1 MIGLG
6 SDRQQELASTASEY
20 ARRSLTEAI
29 SEAMEEAD
37 LQRARRTR
45 RRWMAGSILGMGIG
59 ATVGYFLASG
69 QFEGRGEE
77 LGTEAVEAV
86 SEMAPES
93 LDVQQL
99 DVQEEQ
105 QSSRRSSGALP
116 KLLAIGAGAI
126 GLYLLRKRSSSTEE
140 IVADATQRARSVG
153 GEAGGQEAHEGER
166 TEAVAGGGMDESRE
180 FEGAGDAT
188 GNAPEA
194 GGDAFDNRFEG
205 AAEEGE
211 DVQEGS
217 EEPDDGS

>member
-6 SDRQQELASTASEY
+6 SDRQQALASTASEY

-29 SEAMEEAD
+29 MGAMEEAD

-45 RRWMAGSILGMGIG
+45 RRWIAGSILGMGIG

-105 QSSRRSSGALP
+105 SSRRSSGALP
-116 KLLAIGAGAI
+116 KLLAIGAGAV

-153 GEAGGQEAHEGER
+153 GEAGGQGKQAGER
-166 TEAVAGGGMDESRE
+166 TEAVAGGGTDESTE
-180 FEGAGDAT
+180 FEGAGDAA
-188 GNAPEA
+188 GNAPEES
-194 GGDAFDNRFEG
+194 GDAFDNRFEG

-217 EEPDDGS
+217 EEPDEES

>member
-6 SDRQQELASTASEY
+6 SDRQQALASTASEY

-29 SEAMEEAD
+29 VEAMEEAD

-45 RRWMAGSILGMGIG
+45 RRWIAGSILGMGIG

-105 QSSRRSSGALP
+105 SSSRSSGALP

-153 GEAGGQEAHEGER
+153 GEAGGKGAQEGQR
-166 TEAVAGGGMDESRE
+166 TEAVAGGGTDESTE
-180 FEGAGDAT
+180 FEDAGDAT
-188 GNAPEA
+188 GNAPEES
-194 GGDAFDNRFEG
+194 GDAFDNRFEG

-217 EEPDDGS
+217 EEPDDES